1 MLRRLARRHDL
12 RVPLVL
18 LAIATLGCE
27 SPTRPGDSN
36 LVGFGGVITERL
48 GPGEVRRYDLDVEAG
63 QGFAIYLEATRGQV
77 GFELRDSAARDL
89 GHIILSP
96 SPSPSASYGFTAFSA
111 AHARYTVIISAFGSD
126 SGNFTLRP
134 TLIDVAPEHVPQMI
148 SLGDIVS
155 GERIDHTFD
164 KDEFLIDIPVAQE
177 VDLYLSSEL
186 AGSNFNASV
195 VRVGATASALN
206 TSLSP
211 PGGWADLELGSSG
224 RFVVDAGR
232 YAVRFSGTGGSAYR
246 FQLRTVNP
254 KPETA
259 AELLTLGDTIAES
272 IDYVGD
278 VDDFVLRG
286 TPGAEYAVFVG
297 ASGDVPHQTHV
308 LLPGLNQAAGPW
320 AFANSGTAVL
330 DAGTGRFTMPATG
343 QMTVR
348 VIDGLYRGPYRL
360 LAIAIDR
367 RPEGLSD
374 VIVPSGNV
382 IASALELYGDVDEYR
397 FTLDTAKRLA
407 LRCAPPPLGG
417 CSAYAAAVYRD
428 DAPTQPVNLDGVL
441 PLPTGAYR
449 VRVQSGNGKGA
460 ENAMYRGPY
469 QIVLASVDTTPEA
482 VPAAAAVGT
491 MISETRAWPWD
502 IDTFTLDVATADTL
516 WVHLAVSDSA
526 STRYSVGVTDLATG
540 RALGIRDLYDSPT
553 NRRIDLAP
561 GRYAV
566 TVTGF
571 SDGWAPG
578 ALGTYELGLHR
589 ATATPEGRPAAVAV
603 GDTVR
608 GRFEYTGDIDDYV
621 LTGAPW
627 EMVNFTLASDSASYY
642 AGLEP
647 VAVTAIDPVTGT
659 VMGVTSTINYAVSGV
674 PVEIPS
680 GGTLKLRFCALPDC
694 SSADNWTGPHTVVV
708 NHVNGTPEL
717 RAAAFAVGDTVAES
731 MENGLDVDEFTFDG
745 AAGQVVDLVGLL
757 APTTPAGNAGIL
769 LELFDRTTGDRLARL
784 PIREAG
790 VQAMTAVLR
799 GLVLP
804 SLGSYLV
811 RIRPES
817 TDAPQYPAG
826 PYRFVITP
834 H

>member
-1 MLRRLARRHDL
+1 
-12 RVPLVL
+12 
-18 LAIATLGCE
+18 
-27 SPTRPGDSN
+27 
-36 LVGFGGVITERL
+36 
-48 GPGEVRRYDLDVEAG
+48 
-63 QGFAIYLEATRGQV
+63 
-77 GFELRDSAARDL
+77 
-89 GHIILSP
+89 
-96 SPSPSASYGFTAFSA
+96 
-111 AHARYTVIISAFGSD
+111 
-126 SGNFTLRP
+126 
-134 TLIDVAPEHVPQMI
+134 
-148 SLGDIVS
+148 
-155 GERIDHTFD
+155 
-164 KDEFLIDIPVAQE
+164 
-177 VDLYLSSEL
+177 
-186 AGSNFNASV
+186 
-195 VRVGATASALN
+195 
-206 TSLSP
+206 
-211 PGGWADLELGSSG
+211 
-224 RFVVDAGR
+224 
-232 YAVRFSGTGGSAYR
+232 
-246 FQLRTVNP
+246 
-254 KPETA
+254 
-259 AELLTLGDTIAES
+259 
-272 IDYVGD
+272 
-278 VDDFVLRG
+278 
-286 TPGAEYAVFVG
+286 
-297 ASGDVPHQTHV
+297 
-308 LLPGLNQAAGPW
+308 
-320 AFANSGTAVL
+320 
-330 DAGTGRFTMPATG
+330 
-343 QMTVR
+343 
-348 VIDGLYRGPYRL
+348 